1 MDEFGAYGQRLGDRF
16 RLTEARSIVTRI
28 LKKAELA
35 VTEIRGDASNE
46 HGLSEP
52 IPKEDAY
59 LIGVQLL
66 NHPEHQYWEDGRQTK
81 VVDLRAGETLLYD
94 LKRNPVVLLDKPFH
108 SLHFYLSRAALLEI
122 ADEAEAPPIG
132 ELNYSPGVGVED
144 PTMVSLARAMQ
155 AVLERPEQ
163 VSRVFVDHV
172 NMAFAAHVAHAY
184 GGMARRSLPSRG
196 GLASWQQTR
205 AREILESKLDGSIA
219 LKDLAREC
227 GLSVSHFARAFR
239 HSTGLS
245 PHQWLLERRIE
256 KAKELLKQGDMP
268 LSDVALTSGF
278 ADQSHFTR
286 VFGSRVGVPPGI
298 WKRNFG
304 AG

>member
-1 MDEFGAYGQRLGDRF
+1 
-16 RLTEARSIVTRI
+16 
-28 LKKAELA
+28 
-35 VTEIRGDASNE
+35 
-46 HGLSEP
+46 
-52 IPKEDAY
+52 
-59 LIGVQLL
+59 
-66 NHPEHQYWEDGRQTK
+66 
-81 VVDLRAGETLLYD
+81 
-94 LKRNPVVLLDKPFH
+94 
-108 SLHFYLSRAALLEI
+108 
-122 ADEAEAPPIG
+122 
-132 ELNYSPGVGVED
+132 
-144 PTMVSLARAMQ
+144 MVSLARAMQ

-184 GGMARRSLPSRG
+184 GGMARRSLSSKG

-219 LKDLAREC
+219 LKELAREC
-227 GLSVSHFARAFR
+227 GLSASHFARAFR